1 MAEHCPYLAGSMD
14 AALAEQQEIRS
25 RRKPIIRANGQET
38 SRRSAWKLA
47 PQAEQLRHMYGSRA
61 LPPRARIFTSLNTS
75 K

>member
-14 AALAEQQEIRS
+14 AALAEQQEAREK
-25 RRKPIIRANGQET
+25 RKPVVRVNRPQT
-38 SRRSAWKLA
+38 NRRGAWNLA
-47 PQAEQLRHMYGSRA
+47 PQAEQLRHIYGSRA